1 MKIDPTIQSTGNLQ
15 NDRVKD
21 TKGSAVRAQSDARS
35 ATASSASTGDTV
47 QLSSQHGEVQQLA
60 AQVANVPEVRM
71 DRVAPLQAKVN
82 SGAYQPESEKV
93 ADAMLS
99 EQTRQTFKA

>member
-1 MKIDPTIQSTGNLQ
+1 MKIDPTIQSIADLQ

-21 TKGSAVRAQSDARS
+21 TKGSAARAQSDARS
-35 ATASSASTGDTV
+35 AATSSDTTGDTV
-47 QLSSQHGEVQQLA
+47 QLSSKHGEVQQLS
-60 AQVANVPEVRM
+60 AQVANVPDVRL
-71 DRVAPLQAKVN
+71 DRVAPLQAKV
-82 SGAYQPESEKV
+82 SRGTYQPDSQKV